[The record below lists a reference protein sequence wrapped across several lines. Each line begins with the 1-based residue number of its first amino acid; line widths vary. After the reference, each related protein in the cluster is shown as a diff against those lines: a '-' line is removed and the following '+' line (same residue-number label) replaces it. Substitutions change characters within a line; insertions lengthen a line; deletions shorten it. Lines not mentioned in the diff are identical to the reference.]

1 MECAVVRELVPGD
14 CAGVRVASLLL
25 PLQGIRSQDQRL
37 QLSQSFKHRLDTMQ
51 AAQSRGIASNA
62 TLNSMPSMA

>member
-1 MECAVVRELVPGD
+1 MECARWGG
-14 CAGVRVASLLL
+14 CARAPSVDGEMPYS

-51 AAQSRGIASNA
+51 AAQSRGMASNT